1 MSITCVRRSNRP
13 APAKNGELRVP
24 IPRSRDETRI
34 YNKNKFKL
42 GLFGMNC
49 LGGLSLTKAPE
60 RWDAS
65 WDNNV
70 KAAKLAD
77 EAGLEFLLPIGRWH
91 GYQGESDTQGTTFET
106 IAWACG
112 LLAKTDEITTFG
124 TLHVA
129 FVNPVFA
136 AKQMVTADHI
146 GHGRFGLNVV
156 SGWNPIEFGMM
167 GVALGDHDGRYD
179 YSEEWL
185 TIVNRIWSEHQ
196 PFDFDGRHYK
206 LKAVLGKPKPFWG
219 SRPILVSAGNSE
231 TGREFAARNADCLF
245 TTVPPSHDDL
255 VAKLKFFRDA
265 APPGQLR
272 NIFAS
277 SHLMVRRTRKEAEDY
292 HHYIVYEKGD
302 WESADYAFKLRGSR
316 INTWLK
322 ADEDKLKARL
332 ISGAGVP
339 IVGSYDDAIETFK
352 RLSSAGLDGLALGM
366 INYVDDFPHIRD
378 EVLPR
383 MERAGLREP
392 LHHAATAAE

>member
-1 MSITCVRRSNRP
+1 MASH
-13 APAKNGELRVP
+13 
-24 IPRSRDETRI
+24 RDETRI

-70 KAAKLAD
+70 KAARLAD

-106 IAWACG
+106 LTWACG
-112 LLAKTDEITTFG
+112 LLASTKDITTFG

-167 GVALGDHDGRYD
+167 GVELGDHDGRYD

-185 TIVNRIWSEHQ
+185 TIVKRIWSEDK
-196 PFDFDGRHYK
+196 PFDFDGHYYK
-206 LKAVLGKPKPFWG
+206 LKAVMAKPKPWWG
-219 SRPILVSAGNSE
+219 SRPILVSAGNSK
-231 TGREFAARNADCLF
+231 TGSDFAARNADCLF
-245 TTVPPSHDDL
+245 TTVPGKHEELQP
-255 VAKLKFFRDA
+255 KLKAFRDA

-277 SHLMVRRTRKEAEDY
+277 CHLMVRRTRKEAEDY
-292 HHYIVYEKGD
+292 HHYIVYEQGD
-302 WESADYAFKLRGSR
+302 WESAEYALNLRGQRVKSWF
-316 INTWLK
+316 TTD
-322 ADEDKLKARL
+322 DEKKMKARL
-332 ISGAGVP
+332 ISGAGFP
-339 IVGSYDDAIETFK
+339 LVGSYDDAVEMMQ
-352 RLSSAGLDGLALGM
+352 RLHGVGLDGLALGL
-366 INYVDDFPHIRD
+366 INYVNDFPGIRD
-378 EVLPR
+378 ELLPR
-383 MERAGLREP
+383 MERVGLREP
-392 LHHAATAAE
+392 QHHGAAQRQDDLVH

>member
-1 MSITCVRRSNRP
+1 MASH
-13 APAKNGELRVP
+13 
-24 IPRSRDETRI
+24 RDETRI

-70 KAAKLAD
+70 KAARLAD

-106 IAWACG
+106 LTWACG
-112 LLAKTDEITTFG
+112 LLASTKDITTFG

-167 GVALGDHDGRYD
+167 GVELGDHDGRYD

-185 TIVNRIWSEHQ
+185 TIVKRIWSEDK
-196 PFDFDGRHYK
+196 PFDFDGHHYK
-206 LKAVLGKPKPFWG
+206 LKAVMAKPKPWWG
-219 SRPILVSAGNSE
+219 SRPILVSAGNSK
-231 TGREFAARNADCLF
+231 TGSDFAARNADCLF
-245 TTVPPSHDDL
+245 TTVPGKHEELQP
-255 VAKLKFFRDA
+255 KLKAFRDA

-277 SHLMVRRTRKEAEDY
+277 CHLMVRRTRNEAEDY
-292 HHYIVYEKGD
+292 HHYIVYEQGD
-302 WESADYAFKLRGSR
+302 WESAEYALNLRGQRVKSWF
-316 INTWLK
+316 TTD
-322 ADEDKLKARL
+322 DEKKMKARL
-332 ISGAGVP
+332 ISGAGFP
-339 IVGSYDDAIETFK
+339 LVGSYDDAVEMMQ
-352 RLSSAGLDGLALGM
+352 RLHGVGLDGLALGM
-366 INYVDDFPHIRD
+366 INYVNDFPGIRD
-378 EVLPR
+378 ELLPR
-383 MERAGLREP
+383 MERVGLREP
-392 LHHAATAAE
+392 QHHGAAQRQDDLVH

>member
-1 MSITCVRRSNRP
+1 
-13 APAKNGELRVP
+13 
-24 IPRSRDETRI
+24 
-34 YNKNKFKL
+34 
-42 GLFGMNC
+42 MNC
-49 LGGLSLTKAPE
+49 RGGLSLTKAPE

-70 KAAKLAD
+70 KAAQLAD

-112 LLAKTDEITTFG
+112 LLASTRGITTFG

-167 GVALGDHDGRYD
+167 GVPLGDHDGRYD
-179 YSEEWL
+179 YAEEWL
-185 TIVNRIWSEHQ
+185 NIVNRVWAEDQ
-196 PFDFDGRHYK
+196 PFDFDGRYYK
-206 LKAVLGKPKPFWG
+206 LKAVLGKPKPWWG

-231 TGREFAARNADCLF
+231 VGRDFAAHNADCLF
-245 TTVPPSHDDL
+245 TTVPPTDEDL
-255 VAKLKFFRDA
+255 RGKLKYFRDA

-277 SHLMVRRTRKEAEDY
+277 SHLMVRRTRKEAQEY
-292 HHYIVYEKGD
+292 YHYIVHEQGD
-302 WESADYAFKLRGSR
+302 WEAADYAFKLRGSR

-322 ADEDKLKARL
+322 ADEDKLKERL
-332 ISGAGVP
+332 ISGAGFP
-339 IVGSYDDAIETFK
+339 CIGSYDDAVETFK

-366 INYVDDFPHIRD
+366 INYVDDFSHIRD
-378 EVLPR
+378 ELLPR
-383 MERAGLREP
+383 MERSGLRER
-392 LHHAATAAE
+392 LHHAAIAV

>member
-1 MSITCVRRSNRP
+1 MASH
-13 APAKNGELRVP
+13 
-24 IPRSRDETRI
+24 RDETRI

-70 KAAKLAD
+70 KAAQLAD

-106 IAWACG
+106 LTWACG
-112 LLAKTDEITTFG
+112 LLASTKDITTFG

-129 FVNPVFA
+129 FINPVFA

-167 GVALGDHDGRYD
+167 GVELGDHDGRYD

-185 TIVNRIWSEHQ
+185 TIVKRIWSEDK

-206 LKAVLGKPKPFWG
+206 LKAVMAKPKPWWG
-219 SRPILVSAGNSE
+219 SRPILVSAGNSK
-231 TGREFAARNADCLF
+231 TGSDFAARNADCLF
-245 TTVPPSHDDL
+245 TTVPGKHEELQP
-255 VAKLKFFRDA
+255 KLKAFREA
-265 APPGQLR
+265 APAGQLR

-277 SHLMVRRTRKEAEDY
+277 CHLMVRRTRKEAEDY
-292 HHYIVYEKGD
+292 HHYIVYEQGD
-302 WESADYAFKLRGSR
+302 WESAEYALNLRGQRVKSWF
-316 INTWLK
+316 TTD
-322 ADEDKLKARL
+322 DEKKMKARL
-332 ISGAGVP
+332 ISGAGFP
-339 IVGSYDDAIETFK
+339 LVGSYDDAVEMMQ
-352 RLSSAGLDGLALGM
+352 RLHGAGLDGLALGM
-366 INYVDDFPHIRD
+366 INYVNDFPAIRD
-378 EVLPR
+378 ELLPR

-392 LHHAATAAE
+392 QRHGASQRQDDLVH

>member
-1 MSITCVRRSNRP
+1 MASH
-13 APAKNGELRVP
+13 
-24 IPRSRDETRI
+24 RDETRI

-70 KAAKLAD
+70 KAARLAD

-106 IAWACG
+106 LTWACG
-112 LLAKTDEITTFG
+112 LLASTKDITTFG

-167 GVALGDHDGRYD
+167 GVELGDHDGRYD

-185 TIVNRIWSEHQ
+185 TIVKRIWSEDK

-206 LKAVLGKPKPFWG
+206 LKAVMAKPKPWWG
-219 SRPILVSAGNSE
+219 SRPILVSAGNSK
-231 TGREFAARNADCLF
+231 TGSDFAARNADCLF
-245 TTVPPSHDDL
+245 TTVPGKHEELQP
-255 VAKLKFFRDA
+255 KLKAFRDA

-277 SHLMVRRTRKEAEDY
+277 CHLMVRRTRKEAEDY
-292 HHYIVYEKGD
+292 HHYIVYEQGD
-302 WESADYAFKLRGSR
+302 WESAEYALNLRGQRVKSWF
-316 INTWLK
+316 TTD
-322 ADEDKLKARL
+322 DEKKMKARL
-332 ISGAGVP
+332 ISGAGFP
-339 IVGSYDDAIETFK
+339 LVGSYDDAVEMMQ
-352 RLSSAGLDGLALGM
+352 RLHGVGLDGLALGM
-366 INYVDDFPHIRD
+366 INYVNDFPGIRD
-378 EVLPR
+378 ELLPR
-383 MERAGLREP
+383 MERVGLREP
-392 LHHAATAAE
+392 QHHGAAQRQDDLVH

>member
-1 MSITCVRRSNRP
+1 MASH
-13 APAKNGELRVP
+13 
-24 IPRSRDETRI
+24 RDETRI

-70 KAAKLAD
+70 KAAQLAD

-106 IAWACG
+106 LAWACG
-112 LLAKTDEITTFG
+112 LLAATKDITTFG

-167 GVALGDHDGRYD
+167 GVELGDHDGRYD

-185 TIVNRIWSEHQ
+185 TIVKRIWSEDK
-196 PFDFDGRHYK
+196 PFDFDGHHYK
-206 LKAVLGKPKPFWG
+206 LKAVMAKPKPWWG
-219 SRPILVSAGNSE
+219 SRPILVSAGNSK
-231 TGREFAARNADCLF
+231 TGSDFAARNADCLF
-245 TTVPPSHDDL
+245 TTVPGKHEELQP
-255 VAKLKFFRDA
+255 KLKAFRDA

-277 SHLMVRRTRKEAEDY
+277 CHLMVRRTRKEAEDY
-292 HHYIVYEKGD
+292 HHYIVYEQGD
-302 WESADYAFKLRGSR
+302 WESAEYALNLRGQRVKSWF
-316 INTWLK
+316 TTD
-322 ADEDKLKARL
+322 DEKKMKARL
-332 ISGAGVP
+332 ISGAGFP
-339 IVGSYDDAIETFK
+339 LVGSYDDAVEMMQ
-352 RLSSAGLDGLALGM
+352 RLHGVGLDGLALGM
-366 INYVDDFPHIRD
+366 INYVNDFPGIRD
-378 EVLPR
+378 ELLPR
-383 MERAGLREP
+383 MERVGLREP
-392 LHHAATAAE
+392 QHHGAAQRQDDLVH